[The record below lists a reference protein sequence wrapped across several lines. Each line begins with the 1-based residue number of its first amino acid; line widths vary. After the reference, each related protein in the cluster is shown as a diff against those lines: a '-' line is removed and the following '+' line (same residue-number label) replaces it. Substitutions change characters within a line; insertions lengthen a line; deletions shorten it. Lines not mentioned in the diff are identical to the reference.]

1 MDKYINR
8 MLGIARTVG
17 TITSMDVDNADNWKP
32 QHIDISGLTEGGE
45 KFAIKL
51 EIGDPKKE
59 EEAGKDAQ

>member
-17 TITSMDVDNADNWKP
+17 TITSMNVDKADKWHP
-32 QHIDISGLTEGGE
+32 QHIGIAGVTAGGE
-45 KFAIKL
+45 KFAINL

-59 EEAGKDAQ
+59 EEGERNA

>member
-17 TITSMDVDNADNWKP
+17 TITSMDVDNADKWHPK
-32 QHIDISGLTEGGE
+32 HIRIAGVTEGGE
-45 KFAIKL
+45 KFTIKL

-59 EEAGKDAQ
+59 EEVPDA